1 MEGHASVEDLIE
13 EADGFAEV
21 FPEHK
26 HMIVKILQVGGW
38 VRFWVSPAVLGPSS
52 SPPHLSVFA
61 LPLLAL

>member
-1 MEGHASVEDLIE
+1 VEDLIE

-38 VRFWVSPAVLGPSS
+38 VGGRARGWAGGVVCCLCAWLLLWVWAPRAG
-52 SPPHLSVFA
+52 
-61 LPLLAL
+61 